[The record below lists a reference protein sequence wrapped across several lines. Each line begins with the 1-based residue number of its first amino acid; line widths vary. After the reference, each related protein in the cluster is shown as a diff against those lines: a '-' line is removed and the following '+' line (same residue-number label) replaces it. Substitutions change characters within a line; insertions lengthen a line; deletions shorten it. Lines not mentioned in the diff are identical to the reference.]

1 MLHDLGVYQIQI
13 EMQND
18 ELIRAQ
24 TELSTAKERYF
35 DIYDQAP
42 VGYCT
47 LSYKGTI
54 LETNL
59 TASHMFG
66 LSRGEVVKKHFTRF
80 IFKDDRNIYYGSFK
94 HLLNRL
100 PQSSGEPSKT
110 EVCALRMLRKD
121 SEPFWARLE
130 STVLKDKDGSA
141 TFRVIIID
149 ITECKKAENR
159 LKDITLRYKL
169 VMEGSQGGIWD
180 WDVVNSKVNFSP
192 RWKQMRG
199 YADDE
204 ISDNINEWKSRI
216 HPVDLDR
223 VMAAVD
229 AHFRGKTEVFNEVY
243 RIQCKD
249 GTWRWIIDRGKA
261 LRDRDGRVL
270 RMAGSEIDITE
281 QKEMKDALSFL
292 LTCGL
297 PATGEDFFES
307 LARYLS
313 QTLAME
319 YVCIDSVDKDG
330 LMAQTVAVYNCG
342 KFETN
347 VKYSLKDTPCGEVI
361 NSNAICCYP
370 KEVRKLFP
378 NDLALQDLMAESYF
392 GTTLLDSKGEI
403 IGLIAII
410 GYCELKESKKVE
422 SLLKIVAPRAAGEL
436 ERRKIEEEHERL
448 QSQLNHAQKLE
459 AVGRLAGGVAHDFN
473 NMLGVILGYT
483 EIAID
488 SMTRHDQFYD
498 EFKEI
503 QNAAQRSVDIVR
515 HLLAFA
521 RKQTISPKLINLN
534 DSIEGM
540 IKILKRL
547 IGEDITLNWL
557 PADDLWNV
565 CMDPSQVDQILA
577 NLCVNARDAIEGVG
591 NISISTDMITLN
603 KEWCDSHQN
612 SFIPGDY
619 VQLTVSDDG
628 SGIDKE
634 DMSNIFEPFYTTKEI
649 GKGTGLGLS
658 TVYGILNQNHCFIDV
673 DSQKGRGTTFT
684 IYIPRYKEDEESLQ
698 NSCNS
703 CIGIPAKEGFETILV
718 VEDEP
723 AILNMV
729 KLLLEKLGYNVLAST
744 LPSEAIEIVGKYD
757 GTIDLL
763 LTDVIMP
770 EMTGRLLL
778 DRINIICPNIKTLF
792 MSGYTA
798 DIIAKQGVLD
808 DGVHFIHKPFS
819 INDLSA
825 KVREALKSP

>member
-24 TELSTAKERYF
+24 ADLSAAKERYF

-47 LSYKGTI
+47 LSDKGTI

-59 TASHMFG
+59 TASDMFG
-66 LSRGEVVKKHFTRF
+66 LSRGEVVKKHFPHF

-94 HLLNRL
+94 HLLDRL
-100 PQSSGEPSKT
+100 PQNSGESSQPD
-110 EVCALRMLRKD
+110 VCAIRMLRKD
-121 SEPFWARLE
+121 NDPFWARLE

-141 TFRVIIID
+141 IFRVVIID
-149 ITECKKAENR
+149 ITECKKSEKR
-159 LKDITLRYKL
+159 LKDITSRYKL

-180 WDVVNSKVNFSP
+180 WDVVNSRVHFSS
-192 RWKQMRG
+192 RWKKMRG
-199 YADDE
+199 YEDDE
-204 ISDNINEWKSRI
+204 ISDSLDEWKSRI
-216 HPVDLDR
+216 DPDDIDR

-229 AHFRGKTEVFNEVY
+229 DHFKGKTEVFNEEY

-249 GTWRWIIDRGKA
+249 GTWRWVIDRGKA
-261 LRDRDGRVL
+261 LKDADGRVL
-270 RMAGSEIDITE
+270 RMAGSEIDIT
-281 QKEMKDALSFL
+281 D
-292 LTCGL
+292 
-297 PATGEDFFES
+297 
-307 LARYLS
+307 R
-313 QTLAME
+313 
-319 YVCIDSVDKDG
+319 
-330 LMAQTVAVYNCG
+330 
-342 KFETN
+342 
-347 VKYSLKDTPCGEVI
+347 
-361 NSNAICCYP
+361 
-370 KEVRKLFP
+370 
-378 NDLALQDLMAESYF
+378 
-392 GTTLLDSKGEI
+392 
-403 IGLIAII
+403 
-410 GYCELKESKKVE
+410 KESEKKQE
-422 SLLKIVAPRAAGEL
+422 K
-436 ERRKIEEEHERL
+436 L

-473 NMLGVILGYT
+473 NMLSVILGYT
-483 EIAID
+483 EITID
-488 SMTRHDQFYD
+488 SMTPHDQFYD

-547 IGEDITLNWL
+547 IGEDITLNWV
-557 PADDLWNV
+557 PANDLWNV

-603 KEWCDSHQN
+603 KEWCDYQQN

-634 DMSNIFEPFYTTKEI
+634 DMSNIFEPFFTTKEI

-698 NSCNS
+698 NSC
-703 CIGIPAKEGFETILV
+703 IGIPAKEGFETILV

-729 KLLLEKLGYNVLAST
+729 KLFLEKLGYNVLASNK
-744 LPSEAIEIVGKYD
+744 PSEAIEMVGKYD
-757 GTIDLL
+757 GAIDLL

-770 EMTGRLLL
+770 E
-778 DRINIICPNIKTLF
+778 
-792 MSGYTA
+792 
-798 DIIAKQGVLD
+798 
-808 DGVHFIHKPFS
+808 
-819 INDLSA
+819 
-825 KVREALKSP
+825 

>member
-1 MLHDLGVYQIQI
+1 MKSNDNNHSYSNIELKRRAEEIAIKKRLILPENFNDIPPEEIRQMLHDLGVYQIQI

-24 TELSTAKERYF
+24 ADLSAAKERYF

-47 LSYKGTI
+47 LSDKGTI

-59 TASHMFG
+59 TASDMFG

-180 WDVVNSKVNFSP
+180 WDVVNSKVHFSP

-199 YADDE
+199 YEDDE
-204 ISDNINEWKSRI
+204 ISDSLNEWKSRI
-216 HPVDLDR
+216 HPNDIDR
-223 VMAAVD
+223 VMATVD
-229 AHFRGKTEVFNEVY
+229 AHFRGKTEVFNEEY

-281 QKEMKDALSFL
+281 RKEMEDALSFL

-436 ERRKIEEEHERL
+436 ERRKIEEEHARL

-459 AVGRLAGGVAHDFN
+459 AIGRLAGGVAHDFN
-473 NMLGVILGYT
+473 NMLSVILGYT
-483 EIAID
+483 EITID
-488 SMTRHDQFYD
+488 SMTPHDQFYD

-547 IGEDITLNWL
+547 IGEDITLNWV
-557 PADDLWNV
+557 PANDLWNV

-628 SGIDKE
+628 SGIDQE
-634 DMSNIFEPFYTTKEI
+634 DIPNIFEPFYTTKEI
-649 GKGTGLGLS
+649 GKGTGLGLA

-673 DSQKGRGTTFT
+673 HSQTGKGTTFN
-684 IYIPRYKEDEESLQ
+684 IYIPRYKEAEECLL
-698 NSCNS
+698 NSFIAMS
-703 CIGIPAKEGFETILV
+703 AKEGFETILV

-757 GTIDLL
+757 GAIDLL

-770 EMTGRLLL
+770 E
-778 DRINIICPNIKTLF
+778 
-792 MSGYTA
+792 
-798 DIIAKQGVLD
+798 
-808 DGVHFIHKPFS
+808 
-819 INDLSA
+819 
-825 KVREALKSP
+825 

>member
-1 MLHDLGVYQIQI
+1 M
-13 EMQND
+13 
-18 ELIRAQ
+18 
-24 TELSTAKERYF
+24 
-35 DIYDQAP
+35 
-42 VGYCT
+42 
-47 LSYKGTI
+47 
-54 LETNL
+54 
-59 TASHMFG
+59 
-66 LSRGEVVKKHFTRF
+66 
-80 IFKDDRNIYYGSFK
+80 
-94 HLLNRL
+94 
-100 PQSSGEPSKT
+100 
-110 EVCALRMLRKD
+110 
-121 SEPFWARLE
+121 
-130 STVLKDKDGSA
+130 
-141 TFRVIIID
+141 
-149 ITECKKAENR
+149 
-159 LKDITLRYKL
+159 
-169 VMEGSQGGIWD
+169 
-180 WDVVNSKVNFSP
+180 
-192 RWKQMRG
+192 
-199 YADDE
+199 
-204 ISDNINEWKSRI
+204 
-216 HPVDLDR
+216 
-223 VMAAVD
+223 
-229 AHFRGKTEVFNEVY
+229 
-243 RIQCKD
+243 
-249 GTWRWIIDRGKA
+249 
-261 LRDRDGRVL
+261 RDRDGRVL

-281 QKEMKDALSFL
+281 RKEMEDALSFL